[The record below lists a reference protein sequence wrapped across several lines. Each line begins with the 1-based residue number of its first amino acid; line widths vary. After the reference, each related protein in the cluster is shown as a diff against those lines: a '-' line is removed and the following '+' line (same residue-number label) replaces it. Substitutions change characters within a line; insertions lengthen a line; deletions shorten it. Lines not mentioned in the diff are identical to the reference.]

1 MKHRGIGVNI
11 HYIPIHKHPYY
22 QKMGFTN
29 RNFPN
34 AENYYDRTITLPLF
48 SSMSFEQQD
57 TVIEALK
64 KVLI

>member
-1 MKHRGIGVNI
+1 
-11 HYIPIHKHPYY
+11 
-22 QKMGFTN
+22 MGFIN
-29 RNFPN
+29 SNFPN

-64 KVLI
+64 KVLT